1 MSKSALLDSIP
12 EARRKTI
19 IHEVDGQRFIE
30 TRQDVEHIVAAAR
43 IIAEEVPD
51 KDFRHAAYIP
61 ETELNRAFI
70 EGWFHDREAWKR
82 WANDPVNACYRTWP
96 GRL

>member
-1 MSKSALLDSIP
+1 MSKSRLLDSIP

-19 IHEVDGQRFIE
+19 LHEIDGRKFIE

-43 IIAEEVPD
+43 IISDEPPD

-61 ETELNRAFI
+61 ETELNRAFV
-70 EGWFHDREAWKR
+70 EGWFHDVQAWKR
-82 WANDPVNACYRTWP
+82 WANDPANDCYRTWK